1 MLPRLVPTG
10 IEWHDECFIP
20 VGDGAD
26 RGPLGSR
33 DRFGVLGMK
42 HLLNARIV
50 LPAVY
55 LLVGTFLIAG

>member
-1 MLPRLVPTG
+1 VSATAPIGTPGGVPG
-10 IEWHDECFIP
+10 PI
-20 VGDGAD
+20 GA
-26 RGPLGSR
+26 
-33 DRFGVLGMK
+33 LGMK

>member
-1 MLPRLVPTG
+1 
-10 IEWHDECFIP
+10 
-20 VGDGAD
+20 
-26 RGPLGSR
+26 
-33 DRFGVLGMK
+33 MK

>member
-1 MLPRLVPTG
+1 VSATAP
-10 IEWHDECFIP
+10 I
-20 VGDGAD
+20 GD
-26 RGPLGSR
+26 LWGSR
-33 DRFGVLGMK
+33 DRFGALGMK